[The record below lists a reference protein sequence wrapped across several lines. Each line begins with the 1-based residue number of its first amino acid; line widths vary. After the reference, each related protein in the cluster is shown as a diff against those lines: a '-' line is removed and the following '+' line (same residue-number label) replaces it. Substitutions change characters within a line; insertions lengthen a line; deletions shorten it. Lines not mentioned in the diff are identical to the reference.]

1 MTKRKLT
8 SPSPDLRKKIV
19 DVNKEIEHEIERV
32 IDEAGLRYKLKQ
44 LKAESAK
51 GSSSK
56 DIEKLQAE
64 IKERILAALDVTA
77 LKEKVDKLRV
87 GLSSSIER
95 VTEGQIGAENGKW

>member
-1 MTKRKLT
+1 M
-8 SPSPDLRKKIV
+8 
-19 DVNKEIEHEIERV
+19 
-32 IDEAGLRYKLKQ
+32 
-44 LKAESAK
+44 KAEIAK

-87 GLSSSIER
+87 ELSSSTER